1 MSHKRLRGVS
11 VYRPLIYGNTAVL
24 LEPHERVDTDHTH
37 RWTVAVRS
45 ANSPTTPSKD
55 PASQVGNGDDIGY
68 FVKKVTFKLHETY
81 AQPLRTLERP
91 PFQVTETG
99 WGEFDIIIKIFF
111 VNEAAEK
118 PISFTHHLKLHPWP
132 IEPLLLKQPAQI
144 AIAAPTTTTT
154 MTTTTTT
161 TTTTGVGGVTNTP
174 ATTEGTAVL
183 SLEQVTT
190 DLIEASEQ
198 IKVDPPSLVLSPV
211 HSWQYEQVVFVE
223 PTEAFYSLLL
233 ANPQTALPKTNRH
246 PKLLVH
252 QLGGGGHFGEFTL
265 DMEREEGDRLDE
277 ARRKTMVEI
286 DALRKRLVGG
296 EKELLAIKQQVE
308 QLSAP
313 GLTA

>member
-1 MSHKRLRGVS
+1 MSNKRLRGVS

-37 RWTVAVRS
+37 RWTVGVRS
-45 ANSPTTPSKD
+45 ANSPTVPSKD

-132 IEPLLLKQPAQI
+132 IEPLLLKHPSQVVVP
-144 AIAAPTTTTT
+144 APTLGGTPTCS
-154 MTTTTTT
+154 TTTTTT
-161 TTTTGVGGVTNTP
+161 TTKGAVVAA
-174 ATTEGTAVL
+174 ATASVSTEQSTA
-183 SLEQVTT
+183 

-198 IKVDPPSLVLSPV
+198 VQLDPPALVLSPV

-233 ANPQTALPKTNRH
+233 ANPQTPLPRTNRH
-246 PKLLVH
+246 PKVLIH

-265 DMEREEGDRLDE
+265 DMEREEGERLDE
-277 ARRKTMVEI
+277 ARRKTWVEI
-286 DALRKRLVGG
+286 EALRKRLVTG
-296 EKELLAIKQQVE
+296 EKELLAIKQHVE
-308 QLSAP
+308 QLSTP
-313 GLTA
+313 GGGGGVAA

>member
-24 LEPHERVDTDHTH
+24 LEPDERVDTDHTH

-55 PASQVGNGDDIGY
+55 PANQVGNGDDIGY

-111 VNEAAEK
+111 VHEAAEK

-144 AIAAPTTTTT
+144 AMASAPTTG
-154 MTTTTTT
+154 M
-161 TTTTGVGGVTNTP
+161 GGVTTP
-174 ATTEGTAVL
+174 STTSGTTVL
-183 SLEQVTT
+183 SIEQVTT
-190 DLIEASEQ
+190 DLIEASDQ

-233 ANPQTALPKTNRH
+233 ANAQTPLPKSNRH

-265 DMEREEGDRLDE
+265 DMEREEGERLDE